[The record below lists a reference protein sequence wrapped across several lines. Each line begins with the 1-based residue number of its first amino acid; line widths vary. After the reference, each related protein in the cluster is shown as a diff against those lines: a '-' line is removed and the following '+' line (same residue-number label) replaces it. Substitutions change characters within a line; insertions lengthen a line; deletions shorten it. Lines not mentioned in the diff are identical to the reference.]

1 MANHEKFPIDA
12 AQIVGLFMEITFVHC
27 LRILLWIDGHLK
39 PVRDLHWKMV
49 IAAVAMF
56 VIASLDVAFHVRH
69 NLDAFVYYEGDP
81 VEEFSKTSN
90 WINVM
95 KMGCF
100 VAQTFVG
107 DAILLYRCWI
117 IYDRR
122 WLVIA
127 TSTVLWL
134 GCTVCGVVTVY
145 VEATHDTT
153 GHLLK
158 ASTLVPFMA
167 SMLCLT
173 LVTNV
178 LTTGLIVRRIL
189 RVQRKLPV
197 HRSVVIVQ
205 DSPLTRAAVVMIE
218 SGLIYTV
225 SMVVLVVLYMAGNN
239 GMYGVSNAVVQIIGI
254 TFNLI
259 ITSADRRQE
268 SSGGQG
274 SSILTQNGTGL
285 GLHRITIQTTVSR
298 YPPDPDVDTFKYPG
312 ASPDAESVRI
322 PTSAHR
328 KSEWIQDGSEP

>member
-1 MANHEKFPIDA
+1 MANHETFPIDA
-12 AQIVGLFMEITFVHC
+12 AQIVGLFMESIFLVTFVHC

-56 VIASLDVAFHVRH
+56 VVASLDVAFHVRH
-69 NLDAFVYYEGDP
+69 NLDAFVSYEGDP

-100 VAQTFVG
+100 
-107 DAILLYRCWI
+107 LYRCWI

-134 GCTVCGVVTVY
+134 GC
-145 VEATHDTT
+145 
-153 GHLLK
+153 
-158 ASTLVPFMA
+158 
-167 SMLCLT
+167 
-173 LVTNV
+173 
-178 LTTGLIVRRIL
+178 TGLIVRRIL

-225 SMVVLVVLYMAGNN
+225 SMVVLFVLYMAGNN
-239 GMYGVSNAVVQIIGI
+239 GMYGVSNSGI

-298 YPPDPDVDTFKYPG
+298 YPPDPDVDTFKYPS